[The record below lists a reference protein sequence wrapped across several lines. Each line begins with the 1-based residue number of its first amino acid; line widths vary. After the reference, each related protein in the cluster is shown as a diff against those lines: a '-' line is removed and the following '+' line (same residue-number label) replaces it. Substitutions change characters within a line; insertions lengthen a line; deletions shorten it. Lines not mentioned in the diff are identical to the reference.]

1 MDEFEILNYQ
11 LKIMKISKISSI
23 ELTPNIKKILEH
35 PIMKD
40 LDPTKLLFQDKIVNK
55 KKTYLNNSILEFIK
69 NSNNECLKCE
79 KYEKCEKCEKCAQY
93 KNIDTNAFLCW
104 YHSLE

>member
-11 LKIMKISKISSI
+11 LKTMKISKISLI

-55 KKTYLNNSILEFIK
+55 KKLYLNNSILEFIK
-69 NSNNECLKCE
+69 NSNNECLKCG
-79 KYEKCEKCEKCAQY
+79 KCAQY

-104 YHSLE
+104 IHSLE